1 MTQTKQP
8 KTASRSSS
16 HTPGPL
22 RAYERNT
29 DPMNWAIRD
38 ADNHMVAEHIPKQLA
53 LLFVKA
59 PEMYELAKLVLAWW
73 DTRFGEELNYWADK
87 HEPVFIDAAR
97 RIKAEID
104 GEGS

>member
-1 MTQTKQP
+1 MTQP
-8 KTASRSSS
+8 KTGSKLSS

-59 PEMYELAKLVLAWW
+59 LEMYELLRHILTADGVPQSTASGPMSRKDIAWVKAIY
-73 DTRFGEELNYWADK
+73 EE
-87 HEPVFIDAAR
+87 AR
-97 RIKAEID
+97 RIKAAID
-104 GEGS
+104 GEG

>member
-1 MTQTKQP
+1 MTQQSK
-8 KTASRSSS
+8 

-59 PEMYELAKLVLAWW
+59 PEMYELLERLIKVDDEVQVQAAI
-73 DTRFGEELNYWADK
+73 E
-87 HEPVFIDAAR
+87 AAR
-97 RIKAEID
+97 RIKAAID
-104 GEGS
+104 GEG